1 MTKID
6 EMMKKKDDLNDID
19 RRIKELQDKREEEMR
34 KRQEEETRK
43 QQSEK
48 RESEE
53 RREPP
58 KVRNDRIEDLDIT
71 KDEDQSTRQKDADIL
86 SKVVDK
92 KRLRLRRREVK
103 MYQNKEYEGTRN
115 RVWVVVVL
123 ALAGLMFVF
132 MSYYMIHEDWVL
144 VIMVLLG
151 SMMFLPVGMILGW
164 AILDPYVRAK
174 ILRKVTHRNWGIINF
189 VGKGQKIFT
198 KIKNFDNALV
208 WKKNEVWIITREH
221 VYQITKDGDA
231 VVKKDKIDPESI
243 VTLIDTV
250 PVLFV
255 DLDSM
260 QPLSLA
266 RDRREGINPL
276 ELGSTLKAWVDNQLA
291 KAMFLKKTMD
301 IYFIIIIICSVLAIG
316 ISYMNMNKIDT
327 LTSQMKTVQG
337 TLNTLVQQLSNATA
351 PP

>member
-1 MTKID
+1 
-6 EMMKKKDDLNDID
+6 
-19 RRIKELQDKREEEMR
+19 
-34 KRQEEETRK
+34 
-43 QQSEK
+43 
-48 RESEE
+48 
-53 RREPP
+53 
-58 KVRNDRIEDLDIT
+58 
-71 KDEDQSTRQKDADIL
+71 
-86 SKVVDK
+86 
-92 KRLRLRRREVK
+92 
-103 MYQNKEYEGTRN
+103 
-115 RVWVVVVL
+115 
-123 ALAGLMFVF
+123 
-132 MSYYMIHEDWVL
+132 
-144 VIMVLLG
+144 VLLG

-164 AILDPYVRAK
+164 ALLDPYVRAK
-174 ILRKVTHRNWGIINF
+174 ILRKITHRNWGIINF
-189 VGKGQKIFT
+189 VGKGQKIFS
-198 KIKNFDNALV
+198 KIKNFDDALV

-231 VVKKDKIDPESI
+231 IVRKDKIDSESI

-301 IYFIIIIICSVLAIG
+301 IYFIIIIICSVLAVG
-316 ISYMNMNKIDT
+316 FAYMNMTKVDDVT
-327 LTSQMKTVQG
+327 AQLKTMQS
-337 TLNTLVQQLSNATA
+337 TLNGLIEQLSNTTA